1 MSTGATILLGPA
13 RIEPPLVRVGN
24 PHWLTMDGV
33 IPVKGEDVFC
43 WFSYFRENISQNVPA
58 GTYDIK
64 AVVRFVAIF
73 HSSAP
78 FPV

>member
-13 RIEPPLVRVGN
+13 HIEAPLVRIGN

-33 IPVKGEDVFC
+33 ITVKGEDVFC
-43 WFSYFRENISQNVPA
+43 RFSYFRENISQNMPA

-64 AVVRFVAIF
+64 AVVHFIAIF
-73 HSSAP
+73 HSLSP
-78 FPV
+78 FSV